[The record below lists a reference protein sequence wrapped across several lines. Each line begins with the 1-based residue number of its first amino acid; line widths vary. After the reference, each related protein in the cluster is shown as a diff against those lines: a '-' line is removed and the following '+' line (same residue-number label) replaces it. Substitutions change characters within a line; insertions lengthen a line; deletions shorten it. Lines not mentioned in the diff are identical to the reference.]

1 MRLPNKIY
9 TYNESIIA
17 DMIKILSTIDKP
29 MSVTDLYK
37 KIKNKNLNIDRYIEA
52 IDCLY
57 IIKKITYDER
67 MGMIYVN

>member
-37 KIKNKNLNIDRYIEA
+37 KVKNKNLNIDRYIEA

>member
-37 KIKNKNLNIDRYIEA
+37 KVKNKNLNIDRYIEA

-57 IIKKITYDER
+57 IIKK
-67 MGMIYVN
+67 